1 METKND
7 SKSGRVGV
15 SLSKETAEKL
25 IELRDYLANRIGF
38 SPSLTQVIE
47 YLVSN
52 YNRHN
57 D

>member
-25 IELRDYLANRIGF
+25 IDLRDFLANRIGF